1 MKKLLLSLLTF
12 SLSFAGFAQ
21 QIPNGNFETW
31 ETRRSVEA
39 PRNWLNT
46 DEFLSSLFPIPIPI
60 VTNTVTKSTD
70 ARGGSFAARLENKT
84 VSLLGQTGTA
94 PGILILGTRLNTSTG
109 ALGGMPFTGR
119 PAAMQ
124 LFHKLTGPNA
134 VADSAYVQVVL
145 TRTQNGQIIPIAGA
159 DTYLTQTAA
168 TYTQL
173 TIPLDYDSNLTPDSV
188 RIFISSGDAEN
199 ITPGTTLLIDDITM
213 VGTALSSRDKVAG
226 ASALTVYPNPST
238 DGLFTLGAAQEPA
251 LLKSALTVTDA
262 TGRKVLTQPAA
273 STVANGVRTLDL
285 RGRPAGVYTLQ
296 LTTPEGPVTRRLVVR

>member
-31 ETRRSVEA
+31 EMRNGLEA
-39 PRNWLNT
+39 PRNWINT
-46 DEFLSSLFPIPIPI
+46 DEFLRAFAPIPIPVAI
-60 VTNTVTKSTD
+60 NTVTKSTD
-70 ARGGSFAARLENKT
+70 ARSGSFAARLENKNISFGGLPIG
-84 VSLLGQTGTA
+84 VA
-94 PGILILGTRLNTSTG
+94 PGIMILGTRVNSNS
-109 ALGGMPFTGR
+109 LGGLPFTGR
-119 PAAMQ
+119 PAALQ
-124 LFHKLTGPNA
+124 FSHKLTGPNA
-134 VADSAYVQVVL
+134 VNDSASVQVIL
-145 TRTQNGQIIPIAGA
+145 TRTQNGQVIPIAGA
-159 DTYLTQTAA
+159 DYLFTQTAA
-168 TYTQL
+168 NFTQL
-173 TIPLDYDSNLTPDSV
+173 TIPLDYDSNLAPDSIQ
-188 RIFISSGDAEN
+188 IFITSGDAED
-199 ITPGTTLLIDDITM
+199 ITAGTTLIIDDITM